1 LVTPTRFPGED
12 VHPLDL
18 DGQTVRFIHPW
29 AGELGDQVAAIIAD
43 FNRTNLFNIEVEV
56 IQAGSSNALTD
67 IVAASLDQATRPQL
81 AVASLDQIQY
91 WQSISP
97 VTVDVQPYID
107 DPEWGLQPDEIA
119 DLIPTYLNALR
130 IDDKLLG
137 LPATVDVNL
146 LFYNQTWAKE
156 LGFSNPPVIPEDFRL
171 QACRA
176 AQANMERE
184 DGNRDYAGT
193 GGWLIDTQALT
204 SLSWLTAFGARPSLA
219 DGSLLFSSDRSVD
232 AFTYLRDLYDQDCAW
247 FGIDPQPYEYFTD
260 RLALLYSGSLG
271 DILEQDD
278 TNTRLGSKDDWTVM
292 PYPSSDKT
300 SVLVSDIQA
309 FTILRGTPAEQL
321 AAWLVIR
328 WLAQPQNHAAI
339 VKKSGSLPVNRA
351 SLERLGEFEILYPQ
365 WSDVAGWELEIL
377 NQPTNPDWLIA
388 RRLLEDFTWQAYQAN
403 ITTTDLPDYLKALD
417 DQLEELTR

>member
-1 LVTPTRFPGED
+1 MKTNRYLYAVFLVILTLAACTPGAAPTVSSTPSPTPAPPRQPTASLTPLVTPTRFPGED

-156 LGFSNPPVIPEDFRL
+156 LGFSNPPV
-171 QACRA
+171 
-176 AQANMERE
+176 
-184 DGNRDYAGT
+184 
-193 GGWLIDTQALT
+193 
-204 SLSWLTAFGARPSLA
+204 
-219 DGSLLFSSDRSVD
+219 
-232 AFTYLRDLYDQDCAW
+232 
-247 FGIDPQPYEYFTD
+247 
-260 RLALLYSGSLG
+260 
-271 DILEQDD
+271 
-278 TNTRLGSKDDWTVM
+278 
-292 PYPSSDKT
+292 
-300 SVLVSDIQA
+300 
-309 FTILRGTPAEQL
+309 
-321 AAWLVIR
+321 
-328 WLAQPQNHAAI
+328 
-339 VKKSGSLPVNRA
+339 
-351 SLERLGEFEILYPQ
+351 
-365 WSDVAGWELEIL
+365 
-377 NQPTNPDWLIA
+377 
-388 RRLLEDFTWQAYQAN
+388 
-403 ITTTDLPDYLKALD
+403 
-417 DQLEELTR
+417 